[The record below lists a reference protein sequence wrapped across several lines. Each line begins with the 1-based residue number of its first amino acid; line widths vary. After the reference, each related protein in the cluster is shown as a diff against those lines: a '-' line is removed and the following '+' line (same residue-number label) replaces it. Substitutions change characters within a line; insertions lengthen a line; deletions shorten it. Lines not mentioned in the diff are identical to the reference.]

1 MTSLG
6 VKTQKVVVSWFPN
19 PTMWGDRGVWVI
31 QSKEANSFLPPYL
44 CVGGGNMGLTR
55 CRECGKKVS
64 DEATFCPHCGCPNP
78 ATRPPEVDVVEV
90 PAWEAPEK
98 YGGRFKAFFITIW
111 EGILYPRKFYRK
123 VINSENRRPAW
134 IFFFLLFF
142 TIGTLI
148 SYIYSSSNP
157 FYKMLSSPEKI
168 GHILGSMI
176 ASLII
181 SLPYVLL
188 FAYFLSTFR
197 RISFNKCLRF
207 LLYWEALTIAGVLV
221 TCGLFYLISPFHLL
235 IAFCNIF
242 DIKYTKGCLLL
253 IAFHILATFCSII
266 IAAIISLPII
276 LLSSPY

>member
-134 IFFFLLFF
+134 IFFFLLFPITLPLINFRAITLGYELLPPAERYGFILGKITFSFIMHLLYLFSF
-142 TIGTLI
+142 TI
-148 SYIYSSSNP
+148 
-157 FYKMLSSPEKI
+157 
-168 GHILGSMI
+168 
-176 ASLII
+176 
-181 SLPYVLL
+181 
-188 FAYFLSTFR
+188 FLSTATET
-197 RISFNKCLRF
+197 SFNKCLRWM
-207 LLYWEALTIAGVLV
+207 LYFSALIGAGIIA
-221 TCGLFYLISPFHLL
+221 TCGLFALISPFYLL
-235 IAFCNIF
+235 VAFCNTF
-242 DIKYTKGCLLL
+242 NVKYAKGCLIL
-253 IAFHILATFCSII
+253 IVV
-266 IAAIISLPII
+266 SLFAGFFT
-276 LLSSPY
+276 LLSLFLI

>member
-6 VKTQKVVVSWFPN
+6 VKTQKIVVSWFPN

-111 EGILYPRKFYRK
+111 EGILYPRKFYSK
-123 VINSENRRPAW
+123 VINSEDRRLAW
-134 IFFFLLFF
+134 IFLFLLFF
-142 TIGTLI
+142 TI
-148 SYIYSSSNP
+148 NP
-157 FYKMLSSPEKI
+157 TYKL
-168 GHILGSMI
+168 
-176 ASLII
+176 
-181 SLPYVLL
+181 YL
-188 FAYFLSTFR
+188 F
-197 RISFNKCLRF
+197 K
-207 LLYWEALTIAGVLV
+207 
-221 TCGLFYLISPFHLL
+221 
-235 IAFCNIF
+235 
-242 DIKYTKGCLLL
+242 
-253 IAFHILATFCSII
+253 
-266 IAAIISLPII
+266 
-276 LLSSPY
+276 

>member
-31 QSKEANSFLPPYL
+31 QSKEANSFLPTYL

-111 EGILYPRKFYRK
+111 EGILYPRKFYPK

-134 IFFFLLFF
+134 IFFFLLFPITLPLINSRAITLGYELLPPTERYGFILGNITFSIIIHLFYLFSF
-142 TIGTLI
+142 TI
-148 SYIYSSSNP
+148 
-157 FYKMLSSPEKI
+157 
-168 GHILGSMI
+168 
-176 ASLII
+176 
-181 SLPYVLL
+181 
-188 FAYFLSTFR
+188 FLSAATEA
-197 RISFNKCLRF
+197 SFNKCLRWV
-207 LLYWEALTIAGVLV
+207 LYLDALISAGIIA
-221 TCGLFYLISPFHLL
+221 TCGLFVLISPFYLL
-235 IAFCNIF
+235 VAFCNTF
-242 DIKYTKGCLLL
+242 NVKYAKGCLIL
-253 IAFHILATFCSII
+253 IVVSLFAGCFTSLSLFL
-266 IAAIISLPII
+266 ISLPFLPL
-276 LLSSPY
+276 LLS